1 MLSSSRD
8 IFSRGAV
15 VFLSFWGL
23 LTPARSQTSP
33 PQDQLKQLSLEQ
45 LGDVEVTSKSKAPE
59 QVWKTAAAVYVITQ
73 DDIRRSGATTI
84 PDALRLA
91 PGVEVA
97 QISSDKWSIGIRGFG
112 SRLSR
117 AVLVLIDGRNVYTTL
132 LAGTYWEVQD
142 TVMEDIDRIEVIR
155 GPGGTV
161 WGPNA
166 VDGVINIITKT
177 TKDTQG
183 TLVSVGSGD
192 EEQGFLTARYGGSN
206 AHGLSYRFY
215 GKGFDRGP
223 DYHPDG
229 NNYDRWGA
237 AQGGFRMDWVK
248 NERDT
253 FTLQGDLY
261 DERAGESVTATSYTP
276 PFQQV
281 LIGDAYLSGGNLL
294 GRWTRTFGEGEDIQV
309 QVYYDRTN
317 RTEPNFGDIR
327 NTFDFDFLERFH
339 LGSRNHFSWGLGARA
354 SHGHEIE
361 VVSGLYFLP
370 STRTDQLY
378 TAFFQDSISLVP
390 KHLSLEVGTKLLRT
404 NYTGL
409 EPEPSAR
416 LLWTPTE
423 TQTVWLA
430 ATRAV
435 RTPSDSEDDF
445 YLSGYIGTAPD
456 GLPYFARFNANPNF
470 KSEKLNGYE
479 LGYRSL
485 LGRNVYLDL
494 AGFFNQYYDLFSED
508 IIGAPFVED
517 NPAPTHLLLPADFGN
532 GLKGTTA
539 GGEIAPEWKPA
550 SFWRLRGS
558 YSYLHMA
565 LRKGPGSLDVG
576 TAPIT
581 DGSSPQHQVLLQSSF
596 DLPKRFTLDLDY
608 RYVSALP
615 GIAIP
620 AYSTGD
626 ARLAWSFRR
635 RWEVSFNGRNLL
647 QPEHVEFASGP
658 GPNVGIRRNVY
669 GKLVWKSKEN

>member
-1 MLSSSRD
+1 
-8 IFSRGAV
+8 
-15 VFLSFWGL
+15 
-23 LTPARSQTSP
+23 
-33 PQDQLKQLSLEQ
+33 
-45 LGDVEVTSKSKAPE
+45 
-59 QVWKTAAAVYVITQ
+59 
-73 DDIRRSGATTI
+73 
-84 PDALRLA
+84 
-91 PGVEVA
+91 
-97 QISSDKWSIGIRGFG
+97 
-112 SRLSR
+112 
-117 AVLVLIDGRNVYTTL
+117 
-132 LAGTYWEVQD
+132 
-142 TVMEDIDRIEVIR
+142 
-155 GPGGTV
+155 
-161 WGPNA
+161 
-166 VDGVINIITKT
+166 
-177 TKDTQG
+177 
-183 TLVSVGSGD
+183 
-192 EEQGFLTARYGGSN
+192 
-206 AHGLSYRFY
+206 
-215 GKGFDRGP
+215 
-223 DYHPDG
+223 
-229 NNYDRWGA
+229 
-237 AQGGFRMDWVK
+237 
-248 NERDT
+248 
-253 FTLQGDLY
+253 
-261 DERAGESVTATSYTP
+261 
-276 PFQQV
+276 
-281 LIGDAYLSGGNLL
+281 
-294 GRWTRTFGEGEDIQV
+294 
-309 QVYYDRTN
+309 
-317 RTEPNFGDIR
+317 
-327 NTFDFDFLERFH
+327 
-339 LGSRNHFSWGLGARA
+339 
-354 SHGHEIE
+354 
-361 VVSGLYFLP
+361 
-370 STRTDQLY
+370 
-378 TAFFQDSISLVP
+378 
-390 KHLSLEVGTKLLRT
+390 
-404 NYTGL
+404 
-409 EPEPSAR
+409 
-416 LLWTPTE
+416 
-423 TQTVWLA
+423 
-430 ATRAV
+430 
-435 RTPSDSEDDF
+435 
-445 YLSGYIGTAPD
+445 
-456 GLPYFARFNANPNF
+456 LPYFARFNANPNF